1 MFSSVCIYI
10 EDIEEK
16 YFIPVFVWLLYQEE
30 FTIGGTVDFFL
41 VWNLRDWL
49 HPLASYM
56 WY

>member
-16 YFIPVFVWLLYQEE
+16 YFIPVFVWLWYQEE
-30 FTIGGTVDFFL
+30 FTIGGTLDFFL